1 MTDVLDARDISVSFG
16 LLRAC
21 DGISLSVP
29 EGAVLGLTGPNGSGK
44 STFMNAV
51 TGLVSATGS
60 LEIQGQSAALGRPR
74 AVRELGV
81 ARAFQSPQNWAEL
94 SCLENVVLGSDD
106 RQLIGLIGAVFR
118 RASMRAREQVRW
130 AEAEQALERVGLADL
145 VLVPASQLTYGQQ
158 RMLELARA
166 IVGRPSLL
174 LLDEPSA
181 GLNAVETEEL
191 GALLSELRQQGM
203 AILVID
209 HKIDFLDRICDRI
222 TVLQLGKVI
231 AEGRPDEIWTHRDV
245 IEAYLGSDDA

>member
-1 MTDVLDARDISVSFG
+1 MTAVLEARDISVSFG

-21 DGISLSVP
+21 DGIGLSVP

-51 TGLVSATGS
+51 TGLVPATGS
-60 LEIQGQSAALGRPR
+60 LEIQGQPAALGRPR
-74 AVRELGV
+74 EVRERGV

-94 SCLENVVLGSDD
+94 SCLENVLLGSDD
-106 RQLIGLIGAVFR
+106 RQLIGLMGTVFR

-130 AEAEQALERVGLADL
+130 ADAERALERVGLADL

-181 GLNAVETEEL
+181 GLNAVETGEL
-191 GALLSELRQQGM
+191 GALLSELRQHGM
-203 AILVID
+203 AIVVID